1 MIRILRAGDAE
12 AAGLRASALILSSV
26 PPAVTAIIADVRARG
41 DAAVRE
47 LTEKYDGAR
56 LDSLFLDGARW
67 DALAGQC
74 PPQVRAALELA
85 HARVRAFHAPQLPG
99 SYEIQ
104 LAKGGVVRCLSVPLQ
119 RAACYV
125 PGGRAAYPSTVIMT
139 ASVARLAGV
148 ADVIVATPPRRDG
161 SILPEVAAA
170 ARIAGATRILLA
182 GGAQAI
188 AALAL
193 GTQTVPRADVIVGP
207 GNAYVT
213 EAKRQLSGEV
223 RIDSLA
229 GPTEVVIVA
238 DSSADPL
245 QIAADLIAQAEHD
258 PLALALLVTPDA
270 ALAEKTAQALG
281 RELEAHPN
289 PVAAQSLQA
298 RGAAVVARDLDEAL
312 AFADELAPEHLELL
326 VEDAAAALPK
336 VRRAAAVFLGHHS
349 PVPVGDYLAGPN
361 HTLPTS
367 GTARFASGLG
377 VADFFR
383 RQTII
388 EYGPEQLAA
397 DADAIETVAHAE
409 GLHGHARA
417 VEVRLERYALRAARG
432 AGKGGSSK

>member
-1 MIRILRAGDAE
+1 MIRILHAGDPE
-12 AAGLRASALILSSV
+12 ASRLRASAALPPPSS
-26 PPAVTAIIADVRARG
+26 AVSGIIAEVRARG

-56 LDSLFLDGARW
+56 IDSLFLDGARW
-67 DALAGQC
+67 DAFAGQC
-74 PPQVRAALELA
+74 PARVREALELA
-85 HARVRAFHAPQLPG
+85 HRRVRAFHAPQIPG
-99 SYEIQ
+99 SYQ
-104 LAKGGVVRCLSVPLQ
+104 LKLEGGGVLRCLTAPLP

-139 ASVARLAGV
+139 AGVARLAGV
-148 ADVIVATPPRRDG
+148 PEVIVASPPRRDG

-182 GGAQAI
+182 GGAQAV

-193 GTQTVPRADVIVGP
+193 GTQTVPRVDVIVGP

-245 QIAADLIAQAEHD
+245 HVAADLIAQAEHD
-258 PLALALLVTPDA
+258 PLALSILVTPDA
-270 ALAEKTAQALG
+270 ALAEKTAHALQ

-298 RGAAVVARDLDEAL
+298 RGAAVIARDLDEAL
-312 AFADELAPEHLELL
+312 GFADELAPEHLELL
-326 VEDAAAALPK
+326 LENAAAALVK
-336 VRRAAAVFLGHHS
+336 VPRAGAVFVGHHA
-349 PVPVGDYLAGPN
+349 PVAVGDYLAGPS

-367 GTARFASGLG
+367 GTARFASALG
-377 VADFFR
+377 VADFVR
-383 RQTII
+383 RQSII
-388 EYGPEQLAA
+388 EYGPGQLAA
-397 DADAIETVAHAE
+397 DAPQIEALAHAE

-417 VEVRLERYALRAARG
+417 VEVRR
-432 AGKGGSSK
+432 K